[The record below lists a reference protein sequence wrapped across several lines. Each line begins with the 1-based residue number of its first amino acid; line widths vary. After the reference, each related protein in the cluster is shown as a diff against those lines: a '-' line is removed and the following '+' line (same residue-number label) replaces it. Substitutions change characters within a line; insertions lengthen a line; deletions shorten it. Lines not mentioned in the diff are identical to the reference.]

1 MTAIIRRT
9 AARPAPAPGDAGS
22 AFPYINRELS
32 SLEFNHRV
40 LYEGSD
46 ERNPLLERVK
56 FLAIFAGNMDEFF
69 QIRVSGLMEQAEAH
83 AVPST
88 PSEKPAAEQLAAI
101 RKRFREL
108 LVEQQEIFEGVCS
121 ALGAAGIDIVEYDEV
136 PQHHTALRERFTD
149 EIYPVLTPLAV
160 DPGHPFPYIS
170 TLSLSLAIR
179 MEDPEE
185 KEERFARVKVP
196 PLLPRFLQI
205 EPNRFVLLEQV
216 IAANLDMLFSGM
228 TILETH
234 LFRVTRDADLELQED
249 EADDLMLALEE
260 ELRRR
265 RFGEAVRLEVEKAMP
280 ASMRRILEK
289 GVGVDSEDCY
299 EIPGMLDHTGLWQIA
314 GLDRPDLKLPTYSP
328 IVPPRLVPPD
338 EDEPADVFAAIRD
351 GDILVHHPYESF
363 AASTQRFIAQAAA
376 DPEVLSIKMT
386 LYRTSGGSPIVRDLI
401 AAAELGKQVVVLVEI
416 KARFDEEAN
425 IVWARKLEQAGA
437 HVVYGLVGLKTHS
450 KTSLVVRREGST
462 LRRYVHI
469 GTGNYNPGTARLYTD
484 FGLLSCRPELGADVS
499 DLFNVLTGL
508 SRQRD
513 FRRLIVAPMNLR
525 TWILDMIGRETDHAQ
540 SGREARIVLKLNS
553 LVDPACVAA
562 LYAAW
567 QAGVQVDLI
576 IRGICSLWPGLPGV
590 SAGIR
595 VRSIVGQY
603 LEHSRVFSFA
613 NGGRPELYI
622 GSADL
627 MERNLDR
634 RVEALVPIEDP
645 EAHARIEAVLAV
657 LLADD
662 RRSWQLGADGTYH
675 RTEEMN
681 AAPGT
686 IDAFE
691 TLKDQATQMAAAT
704 MAPPHR
710 PRAGSGSLDP
720 RA

>member
-1 MTAIIRRT
+1 VTAIVRRT
-9 AARPAPAPGDAGS
+9 TTRPAPTPGGPGS

-40 LYEGSD
+40 LFEAGD

-56 FLAIFAGNMDEFF
+56 FLAIFASNMDEFF
-69 QIRVSGLMEQAEAH
+69 QIRVSGLMDQAEAH
-83 AVPST
+83 AAPPS
-88 PSEKPAAEQLAAI
+88 PGEKPAAELLDAI

-108 LVEQQEIFEGVCS
+108 LDAQRDVFERVCADLS
-121 ALGAAGIDIVEYDEV
+121 AAGIRIVDYADV
-136 PQHHTALRERFTD
+136 PHHHEAIRRRFID

-179 MEDPEE
+179 MENPEDE
-185 KEERFARVKVP
+185 AERFARVKVP
-196 PLLPRFLQI
+196 EVLPRFMQI
-205 EPNRFVLLEQV
+205 EPNTFVLLEQV

-234 LFRVTRDADLELQED
+234 LFRVTRDADLELKEE
-249 EADDLMLALEE
+249 EADDLMLALEA

-265 RFGEAVRLEVEKAMP
+265 RFGDATRLEVDAAMP
-280 ASMRRILEK
+280 ASMLRDLEK
-289 GVGVDSEDCY
+289 GIGVDPEDCY
-299 EIPGMLDHTGLWQIA
+299 RTSGMLDQTGLWQIA
-314 GLDRPDLKLPTYSP
+314 NLNRPDLKLPPHSP
-328 IVPPRLVPPD
+328 VVPPRLIPAD
-338 EDEPADVFAAIRD
+338 DDEPADVLKAIRD

-363 AASTQRFIAQAAA
+363 AASTQRFIAQAAS
-376 DPEVLSIKMT
+376 DPDVLSIKMT
-386 LYRTSGGSPIVRDLI
+386 LYRTSGDSPIVHDLI
-401 AAAELGKQVVVLVEI
+401 SAAERGKQVVVLVEI

-425 IVWARKLEQAGA
+425 IVWARKLEHAGA

-450 KTSLVVRREGST
+450 KTALVVRREGST

-484 FGLLSCRPELGADVS
+484 FGLLSCRPELGADVT

-525 TWILDMIGRETDHAQ
+525 TWILQMIGREADHARA
-540 SGREARIVLKLNS
+540 GRPARVILKLNS
-553 LVDPACVAA
+553 LVDPACIAA
-562 LYAAW
+562 LYAAR
-567 QAGVQVDLI
+567 QAGVRVDLI
-576 IRGICSLWPGLPGV
+576 IRGICSLWPDVPGV
-590 SAGIR
+590 SEGIT

-613 NGGRPELYI
+613 NGGQPELFI

-627 MERNLDR
+627 MERNLER
-634 RVEALVPIEDP
+634 RVEALVPIDDP
-645 EAHARIEAVLAV
+645 EAHARIDAALEVM
-657 LLADD
+657 LADD
-662 RRSWQLGADGTYH
+662 RRSWQLGADGTYR
-675 RTEEMN
+675 RTEELN
-681 AAPGT
+681 GTPGT
-686 IDAFE
+686 IDTFE
-691 TLKDQATQMAAAT
+691 TLEERALDTAAAAI
-704 MAPPHR
+704 APPHR
-710 PRAGSGSLDP
+710 PHAGKGSLDP